1 MGRRWWVL
9 AHGSP
14 SMMALRLPPQGRQGP
29 TILPATG
36 LHPAATKIVTP
47 TAAIAVAHPGDP

>member
-1 MGRRWWVL
+1 
-9 AHGSP
+9 
-14 SMMALRLPPQGRQGP
+14 MMALRLPPQGRQGP

-36 LHPAATKIVTP
+36 LHPAANKIVTP